1 MQPYQRIL
9 CAVDFSGISEAA
21 AARAAVLAHQAG
33 AQLIFLHVVEYF
45 PEDRSNELIAPESTD
60 PAKYRE
66 RQARD
71 QMTELAN
78 RLGCKEA
85 KQEVLFSKRSAWHE
99 IVRFAGQVDADRS
112 CWAATA
118 GTASRRSWARAPT
131 AWSTVRPA
139 MFSRC
144 ARIPDP
150 GAPLRTG

>member
-99 IVRFAGQVDADRS
+99 IVRFAGQVDADLIVLGCYGRHGV
-112 CWAATA
+112 AALL
-118 GTASRRSWARAPT
+118 GASAHGVVNRAPCDVL
-131 AWSTVRPA
+131 AVRPH
-139 MFSRC
+139 
-144 ARIPDP
+144 P
-150 GAPLRTG
+150 